1 MRTLLR
7 RIPLGTVSTSM
18 TINAPAAVLLLLYQL
33 VAEEQG
39 VPSDALTGTIQND
52 ILKEYIAR
60 GTYIYPPQPSLRL
73 VADTFAYCREQ
84 IPRWNTISISGYHMA
99 EAGATPGQGVPVPP
113 ANAKEDRAPAVPPG
127 PAVGEL
133 PPRPPVFFRARP
145 RP

>member
-39 VPSDALTGTIQND
+39 VPSDGLTGTIQND

-60 GTYIYPPQPSLRL
+60 GTYIYPPQPSLPL
-73 VADTFAYCREQ
+73 VAPTSASCPRQ
-84 IPRWNTISISGYHMA
+84 IAHGNTLSLSVYHL
-99 EAGATPGQGVPVPP
+99 P
-113 ANAKEDRAPAVPPG
+113 D
-127 PAVGEL
+127 GE
-133 PPRPPVFFRARP
+133 P
-145 RP
+145 